1 MRADTRSWVNVS
13 SVETGL
19 DRNLL
24 PKKSVLGVAN
34 LAQSAMKLGTR
45 FNGTCCRIQWNLVQ
59 YIHTCSPTHTYMQ
72 ADAYVRV
79 TRCLR
84 TCTSACSV
92 HQAVVFCVQGYH
104 VSHTSQVCSLHD
116 SPIKLVFFLLPPSSF
131 HLMQYAQTISW
142 LKLKSLPSLSF
153 QPHGCTLSLKGVE
166 KG

>member
-1 MRADTRSWVNVS
+1 AYMGIITKVDKKIQSAKFIKIELLRADTRSWLNVS

-92 HQAVVFCVQGYH
+92 HQAIVFCVQGYH

-116 SPIKLVFFLLPPSSF
+116 SPIKLVFFLLPPHPFILCNMRRQSV
-131 HLMQYAQTISW
+131 
-142 LKLKSLPSLSF
+142 
-153 QPHGCTLSLKGVE
+153 G
-166 KG
+166 